1 MSMMTAT
8 GSVNSSS
15 SSVQR
20 SCSVPSHS
28 CQPCPSLASGI
39 SGAEAC
45 AVFQIAVWKFARL
58 VCCTR
63 LLRHWGSAD
72 KVMFVFVLIISFF
85 TFLVQHVETW
95 IITKCLN
102 FGLLYKAHVKASI
115 SLRRSLSMLKDSTS
129 FARVSFNELW
139 IQLLSLEWLQFP
151 YLPLNTLTV
160 VHKVYIKRNRRT
172 DV

>member
-1 MSMMTAT
+1 
-8 GSVNSSS
+8 
-15 SSVQR
+15 
-20 SCSVPSHS
+20 
-28 CQPCPSLASGI
+28 
-39 SGAEAC
+39 
-45 AVFQIAVWKFARL
+45 
-58 VCCTR
+58 
-63 LLRHWGSAD
+63 
-72 KVMFVFVLIISFF
+72 MFVFELIVSCF

-115 SLRRSLSMLKDSTS
+115 SSRWSLSMLKDSTS

-160 VHKVYIKRNRRT
+160 LHKV
-172 DV
+172 